1 MVRIIYVIIFQNFKS
16 SSNDYCLL
24 KIHFYYSAFSGVTSA
39 ATTAPTT
46 TPAANTGEGAMRV
59 EDPVSEE
66 PGSPKSPEPTPRQE
80 EEEEQEPGRKNQ
92 KGKGNG
98 KGKRK
103 ADGAPKQAWSLP
115 DQVEQDLV
123 EWLQGNSYLWL
134 RSTKDYHRKKSA
146 WEMKAQEIG
155 VPYKH
160 LQNWWKNVKDWY
172 VKLSKKTSGQ
182 AKKQLTDRD
191 KWVLKNIAFYKSKYM
206 SLHLFEKF

>member
-1 MVRIIYVIIFQNFKS
+1 MLHLLPPLLPPPLLPPPPSLPTLGRAPCEWRRILCRKS
-16 SSNDYCLL
+16 LVLRNPRNPSHV
-24 KIHFYYSAFSGVTSA
+24 K
-39 ATTAPTT
+39 
-46 TPAANTGEGAMRV
+46 RRRR
-59 EDPVSEE
+59 
-66 PGSPKSPEPTPRQE
+66 KS
-80 EEEEQEPGRKNQ
+80 KSQ

-134 RSTKDYHRKKSA
+134 RSPKDYLRKKSA

-155 VPYKH
+155 VTFKH

-182 AKKQLTDRD
+182 ATKLLTDRD
-191 KWVLKNIAFYKSKYM
+191 KWVLKNIAFYKSKYT

>member
-1 MVRIIYVIIFQNFKS
+1 
-16 SSNDYCLL
+16 
-24 KIHFYYSAFSGVTSA
+24 
-39 ATTAPTT
+39 
-46 TPAANTGEGAMRV
+46 MRV
-59 EDPVSEE
+59 EEEDPVSEE

-80 EEEEQEPGRKNQ
+80 EEEEKEEEEQEPGRKKQ
-92 KGKGNG
+92 KGKG

-115 DQVEQDLV
+115 DEVQQDLV

-134 RSTKDYHRKKSA
+134 RSTKDYHKKKSA

-155 VPYKH
+155 VTFKH

-182 AKKQLTDRD
+182 ATKLLTDRD

>member
-1 MVRIIYVIIFQNFKS
+1 MFIKKY
-16 SSNDYCLL
+16 
-24 KIHFYYSAFSGVTSA
+24 FYYSAFSGVTSA

-46 TPAANTGEGAMRV
+46 TAPTTTPAANTGEGAMRV
-59 EDPVSEE
+59 EEDPVSEE

-80 EEEEQEPGRKNQ
+80 EEEEEEQEPDSKKQ

-123 EWLQGNSYLWL
+123 EWLQGNSYHWL
-134 RSTKDYHRKKSA
+134 RSTKDYHRKMSA

-155 VPYKH
+155 VTFKH

-182 AKKQLTDRD
+182 ATKLLTDRD
-191 KWVLKNIAFYKSKYM
+191 KWVLKNIAFYKSKYT

>member
-1 MVRIIYVIIFQNFKS
+1 MFIKKY
-16 SSNDYCLL
+16 
-24 KIHFYYSAFSGVTSA
+24 FYYSAFSGVTSA
-39 ATTAPTT
+39 ATTSPTTTAPTT

-59 EDPVSEE
+59 EEDPVSEE

-80 EEEEQEPGRKNQ
+80 KEEEEEQEPGRKKQ

-155 VPYKH
+155 VTFKH
-160 LQNWWKNVKDWY
+160 LQNW
-172 VKLSKKTSGQ
+172 
-182 AKKQLTDRD
+182 
-191 KWVLKNIAFYKSKYM
+191 
-206 SLHLFEKF
+206 